1 MYNKYNS
8 LINRKE
14 LKEEYREISY
24 LYHVVDVLH
33 EKIPDNNLS
42 VDEVE
47 AFFWAQYP
55 EASHDIYDGLLSDLR
70 NISLSDVVGEQVL
83 AEISRKKTATR
94 LSEAAYALASGR
106 GSLEEVEKLTEELKT
121 PTTSSEEFEKLSTSL
136 IELIKEEKLM
146 PGLKWRLNCFNIS
159 IGPLRKGALGHIFAR
174 VETGKSAMWIS
185 EITHMIPQL
194 KEDQTC
200 VIFFNEEGGR
210 DIMYRLYS
218 AMLETPY
225 HKLLEN
231 PVESERAFYG
241 KGGGKIVFIDRP
253 ILYRREMES
262 ILEQTNPGLIVID
275 SLDKIAGFEA
285 ERNDLVL
292 AAKYKWGRTIA
303 KTYAP
308 VLSVGQADATANNMK
323 WLSEAQMAD
332 SKTGKP
338 AELDFVIGIGR
349 MDIDG
354 QEWVRYISVPK
365 NKLRGDENTDENFR
379 HGRFETILK
388 NELSIYKDIG
398 VFSNEHLHRKT

>member
-1 MYNKYNS
+1 M
-8 LINRKE
+8 E
-14 LKEEYREISY
+14 L
-24 LYHVVDVLH
+24 V
-33 EKIPDNNLS
+33 PDTSFS
-42 VDEVE
+42 VDELE
-47 AFFWAQYP
+47 TSFWAQYP
-55 EASHDIYDGLLSDLR
+55 EASHDVYEGILKDLHAV
-70 NISLSDVVGEQVL
+70 NISDAVGEEIL
-83 AEISRKKTATR
+83 ASISRKKTALK
-94 LSEAAYALASGR
+94 LSEAAFKLSSGV
-106 GSLEEVEKLTEELKT
+106 GSLEEVERLTSELQK
-121 PTTSSEEFEKLSTSL
+121 PTTSTTEFEKLSTSL
-136 IELIKEEKLM
+136 VELIKEEKLM

-185 EITHMIPQL
+185 ESTHMIPQL

-218 AMLETPY
+218 AMLEVPY

-231 PVESERAFYG
+231 PNESERVFHE

-253 ILYRREMES
+253 VLHRREMES
-262 ILEQTNPGLIVID
+262 ILERSNPGLIVID

-292 AAKYKWGRTIA
+292 TAKYKWGRTIA

-308 VLSVGQADATANNMK
+308 VLSVGQADVSANNTK

-349 MDIDG
+349 MDIEG

-379 HGRFETILK
+379 HGRFETLLK

-398 VFSNEHLHRKT
+398 VFSNEYLHRKT